1 MPNPIKNNEKTA
13 GEALSKFLGDAGFA
27 GAAAGKGAAT
37 VGSAG
42 KEAAEEQLQA
52 MRNAGGETGSKNNT
66 KEDGPVPELPGGSL
80 QMNNDALKMSPY
92 KNAHSPSEMSPYK
105 MESAKQEK
113 YNLMHDN
120 PVDKDASGGRDVSW
134 MSKHVTKLGGSPIK
148 KHCI

>member
-1 MPNPIKNNEKTA
+1 MPNPIRNNEKTA
-13 GEALSKFLGDAGFA
+13 GETLSKFLGAAGAA
-27 GAAAGKGAAT
+27 GAAAAKGAGAI
-37 VGSAG
+37 GGAG
-42 KEAAEEQLQA
+42 AKEAAEEQIQA
-52 MRNAGGETGSKNNT
+52 MRNSGGETGSKNNN
-66 KEDGPVPELPGGSL
+66 KEDGPKPTLPGGSL

-92 KNAHSPSEMSPYK
+92 NKEHALK

-120 PVDKDASGGRDVSW
+120 PVAKDASGGRDVSW

>member
-42 KEAAEEQLQA
+42 KEAAEEQMQA

-80 QMNNDALKMSPY
+80 QMNNDALKMT
-92 KNAHSPSEMSPYK
+92 PYK

>member
-80 QMNNDALKMSPY
+80 QMNNDALKMT
-92 KNAHSPSEMSPYK
+92 PYK

>member
-1 MPNPIKNNEKTA
+1 MPDKKEMTEKA
-13 GEALSKFLGDAGFA
+13 KAALRGFVA
-27 GAAAGKGAAT
+27 GAGAS
-37 VGSAG
+37 GSKNMG
-42 KEAAEEQLQA
+42 D
-52 MRNAGGETGSKNNT
+52 AGGETGKPKPTGLSEEQIQKMDPP
-66 KEDGPVPELPGGSL
+66 KP

-92 KNAHSPSEMSPYK
+92 RNEHALK

>member
-1 MPNPIKNNEKTA
+1 MPNPIKNDVKTA
-13 GEALSKFLGDAGFA
+13 GEALSKFLGDSGFA
-27 GAAAGKGAAT
+27 GASAAKGASKI
-37 VGSAG
+37 GSAG
-42 KEAAEEQLQA
+42 AKEAAEE
-52 MRNAGGETGSKNNT
+52 MRGETGKPKPT
-66 KEDGPVPELPGGSL
+66 TPEEIQKMNPPKP
-80 QMNNDALKMSPY
+80 QMNHDALKMSPY
-92 KNAHSPSEMSPYK
+92 RNEHALK

>member
-1 MPNPIKNNEKTA
+1 MPNPIKNNGKEA

-27 GAAAGKGAAT
+27 GAAAGKAGAAI
-37 VGSAG
+37 GKAGG
-42 KEAAEEQLQA
+42 KEAAQEQIQSI
-52 MRNAGGETGSKNNT
+52 MRNGGGEAGAKNNN
-66 KEDGPVPELPGGSL
+66 KEDGDVPELPGGSL

-92 KNAHSPSEMSPYK
+92 RNEHALK